1 MWLRRRRKDST
12 SILSWGSNGT
22 LDDATCS
29 PPSSSPPPPREQE
42 IITRDTPFLPPFAA
56 SDDDGGATFR
66 TTKRLTLNRKF
77 TTFQNRKNIESNGN
91 ILLQALRIY
100 YFLSIATLVNS
111 FTLSRSPSTQSSKV
125 RERETTVLL
134 HPIR

>member
-1 MWLRRRRKDST
+1 ML
-12 SILSWGSNGT
+12 LVH
-22 LDDATCS
+22 
-29 PPSSSPPPPREQE
+29 PPPPTPIRIRE

-77 TTFQNRKNIESNGN
+77 TKVQTFQNRKNIESNGN
-91 ILLQALRIY
+91 ILLQAVRIY

-111 FTLSRSPSTQSSKV
+111 FTLSRSPSTQSSRV